1 MFKYPTP
8 PSTTTILL
16 IKLTQ
21 ISSSSHQS
29 TNVLLKIRT
38 LLRMRLKVCICRAH
52 WMVSLDKFEINFFQ
66 SYWYRNIYRVIAIW
80 HRNDLF
86 SASSFMDKRAYH
98 LIISLFEFIF
108 SRKSQNFYIGHYLN
122 LDIEVNK

>member
-52 WMVSLDKFEINFFQ
+52 
-66 SYWYRNIYRVIAIW
+66 
-80 HRNDLF
+80 
-86 SASSFMDKRAYH
+86 
-98 LIISLFEFIF
+98 
-108 SRKSQNFYIGHYLN
+108 
-122 LDIEVNK
+122 